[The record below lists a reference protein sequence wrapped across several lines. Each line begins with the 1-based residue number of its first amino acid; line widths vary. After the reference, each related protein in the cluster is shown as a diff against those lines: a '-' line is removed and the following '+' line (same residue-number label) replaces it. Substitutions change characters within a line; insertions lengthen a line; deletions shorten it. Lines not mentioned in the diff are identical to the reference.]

1 MWTCVL
7 AVFVWVA
14 SRYVNTNSS
23 NANFGLRNANTNM
36 NGNNMFNSDGNTN
49 NNNNRLR
56 PLDSINC
63 GYVII
68 NCIRDN
74 IETNLYP
81 VVRND
86 YKSKIDKYIC

>member
-23 NANFGLRNANTNM
+23 NANFGLRNANTNT

-49 NNNNRLR
+49 NLNYRLR
-56 PLDSINC
+56 PLVSLSSSVLTGEKD
-63 GYVII
+63 
-68 NCIRDN
+68 
-74 IETNLYP
+74 TNGAWTI
-81 VVRND
+81 
-86 YKSKIDKYIC
+86 K